1 MSCQIEAMNKI
12 VFLLFLGLLS
22 GGAAAQLYKCA
33 HEGKITFS
41 DQPCPAGTI
50 GESIDFPEQESTSDR
65 PGNETNRIDR
75 DYERLAS
82 ERRIREIDFEIEAN
96 WRKVDENNGKLSGE
110 FSELQARAEALTY
123 TRSNPPERIK
133 LSKRDYLRAQQRN
146 NALAQQDVQNRIQ
159 ALAAKYRTENTL
171 LDERM
176 AQLYAEKAKMISE
189 SNETQSARDRR
200 LREID
205 HLIEEKQGK
214 IDENEDKKKREM
226 DELQKKMDALGDN
239 PLNESGRK
247 SLYISMQAATL
258 KYQLQNTAL
267 NRHIAHLRAE
277 KAGLR

>member
-1 MSCQIEAMNKI
+1 
-12 VFLLFLGLLS
+12 LFLGLVS

-33 HEGKITFS
+33 HEGRITFS
-41 DQPCPAGTI
+41 DQPCPAGTV
-50 GESIDFPEQESTSDR
+50 GESVGFPERESASDR
-65 PGNETNRIDR
+65 PGNETNKIGE

-82 ERRIREIDFEIEAN
+82 ERRIREIDFEIETHR
-96 WRKVDENNGKLSGE
+96 RKVDENNEKLFGE
-110 FSELQARAEALTY
+110 FSELQARAEALAY

-146 NALAQQDVQNRIQ
+146 NALAQQDVQNQIQ
-159 ALAAKYRTENTL
+159 ALAAKYRTENAL
-171 LDERM
+171 LDDRM
-176 AQLYAEKAKMISE
+176 AQLHDEKAKMISA

-205 HLIEEKQGK
+205 YLIEEKQRK

-226 DELQKKMDALGDN
+226 DELQRKMDAFGDN

-247 SLYISMQAATL
+247 SLYISRQAVTL

-277 KAGLR
+277 KASLR